1 MLCCYAKRAQQRW
14 VEEKVHVRV
23 PRWFLRMCGIVL
35 TIFLVGHWVGSLQF
49 MVAKFADF
57 PNGSWTSALAGEAAM
72 TQYWWS
78 VFKTLYMLVGGEDVQ
93 RTLAGENG
101 RLVRLQNEAKQ
112 HVEDCE

>member
-1 MLCCYAKRAQQRW
+1 
-14 VEEKVHVRV
+14 
-23 PRWFLRMCGIVL
+23 MCGIVL

-78 VFKTLYMLVGGEDVQ
+78 VFKTLYMLVGGEDMWASGYSLSCHELTGWCAVESCTSLLLLYAITISDIT
-93 RTLAGENG
+93 TLAINT
-101 RLVRLQNEAKQ
+101 
-112 HVEDCE
+112 